1 MSVCDCSDDAPT
13 ADEVHASVQKYH
25 RGYEPIFDSG
35 FTSIFSR
42 FPQSLA
48 SQFDDL
54 THLEIDT
61 LDPEDGGTK
70 PFVYLRC
77 PGHINGCASCGYY
90 ACHIDSLIVA
100 ISGTARLTA
109 AGNAES
115 GHGVYFGHQ
124 NPHNIQRHVDE
135 EDGVRPSAQREAIRA
150 AIAALDALMPFCERG
165 GQWDCSGHPDEPP
178 CIVKHVI
185 LKSDSAYLVET
196 VGGGQNGEEP
206 HMRKWLKNGFKTASK
221 QPVKNKDLWD
231 VLVAKL
237 TGLFDCGVA
246 VEFRL
251 VLREENEKAAALAGA
266 GCA

>member
-54 THLEIDT
+54 THLEVDT

-77 PGHINGCASCGYY
+77 PSHNNGCASCGYH

-109 AGNAES
+109 TGNTES

-150 AIAALDALMPFCERG
+150 
-165 GQWDCSGHPDEPP
+165 
-178 CIVKHVI
+178 
-185 LKSDSAYLVET
+185 
-196 VGGGQNGEEP
+196 
-206 HMRKWLKNGFKTASK
+206 
-221 QPVKNKDLWD
+221 
-231 VLVAKL
+231 
-237 TGLFDCGVA
+237 
-246 VEFRL
+246 
-251 VLREENEKAAALAGA
+251 
-266 GCA
+266 

>member
-54 THLEIDT
+54 THLEVDT

-77 PGHINGCASCGYY
+77 PGHINGCASCGYH

-100 ISGTARLTA
+100 ISGTACLTA
-109 AGNAES
+109 TGNIES

-150 AIAALDALMPFCERG
+150 AIAGLDAVMPFCGGGGSVGLLWPPRRAAVHIQACHLEKRLGVPRGDRGWRYERG
-165 GQWDCSGHPDEPP
+165 GAAHAQVAEERFQDCVEAACQEQGLVGRFGCEVDG
-178 CIVKHVI
+178 IV
-185 LKSDSAYLVET
+185 
-196 VGGGQNGEEP
+196 
-206 HMRKWLKNGFKTASK
+206 
-221 QPVKNKDLWD
+221 
-231 VLVAKL
+231 
-237 TGLFDCGVA
+237 
-246 VEFRL
+246 RL
-251 VLREENEKAAALAGA
+251 GRR
-266 GCA
+266 C

>member
-1 MSVCDCSDDAPT
+1 MSVCDCSDDALT

-48 SQFDDL
+48 SQWR
-54 THLEIDT
+54 HQT
-61 LDPEDGGTK
+61 LRLP
-70 PFVYLRC
+70 
-77 PGHINGCASCGYY
+77 PGHNNGCASCGYH

-109 AGNAES
+109 AGNTES
-115 GHGVYFGHQ
+115 GYGVYFGHQ

-150 AIAALDALMPFCERG
+150 AIAGLDAVMPFCGGG

-178 CIVKHVI
+178 CMVKHVI

-237 TGLFDCGVA
+237 TGLFDWGVA
-246 VEFRL
+246 VEFWL
-251 VLREENEKAAALAGA
+251 VSREENEKAAALASA